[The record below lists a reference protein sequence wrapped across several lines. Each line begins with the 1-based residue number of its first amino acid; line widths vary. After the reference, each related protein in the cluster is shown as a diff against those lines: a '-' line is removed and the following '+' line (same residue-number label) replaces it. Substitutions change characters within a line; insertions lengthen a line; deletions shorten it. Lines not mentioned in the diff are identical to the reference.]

1 MPAHTR
7 RAPVNHDLKCWPE
20 FFDPVRL
27 LHKPF
32 EIRKNDREPKFQTG
46 DTLTLLE
53 FVPCCKCAGSG
64 WSSDGGGC
72 SRDAERCDCPEPHGT
87 YTGRKVIRAVTYIT
101 SWMQQFE
108 NVVMGIKPL

>member
-20 FFDPVRL
+20 FFEPVRL

-46 DTLTLLE
+46 DTLTLHE
-53 FVPCCKCAGSG
+53 FVPCSKCDGSG
-64 WSSDGGGC
+64 LDREENEC
-72 SRDAERCDCPEPHGT
+72 ECPEPHGT
-87 YTGRKVIRAVTYIT
+87 YTGRKVIRAVTYMT